1 MKLEVAVEDISQC
14 VKDLSVEIPADAVKA
29 EYEKAY
35 DAYQRYVK
43 VPGFRPGRVPRGVV
57 KQRFGKELKDEV
69 VKQLLPHA
77 LEHAIRDQKL
87 HVVSEPALLD
97 CTVSEGEP
105 MKFKVSV
112 EVLPEFELKE
122 YKGLKATKRVRLVS
136 EEEDVEKTL
145 QSWRERATQ
154 LVPVEDRPSQM
165 GDVVAV
171 NLAGKYIE
179 PPEAEDLKAEDVLV
193 ELGAAGTHEAF
204 NENLSGVKAGDVREF
219 RVAYPEDF
227 TSSGLAG
234 KTLDFTATVTAV
246 RRKEVPD
253 LDDDFARAFSEFG
266 TLAEMRDGVREML
279 SRNQMQSAGVALR
292 NDLLGQILQGYDFE
306 VPPSIVEHQAQEN
319 AREFAY
325 MLMHN
330 GLSPEAI
337 KSWDWDEHIKNER
350 QRVVP
355 QLRGTMIASKIAQAE
370 GISVSQDEVDA
381 EIARLADSTGE
392 PFAQLKARLTKEESL
407 SSIESRLLYQKALD
421 VIVNNAEI
429 TVEEVTSEQEAERI
443 KAEAN
448 DRESG
453 SATILMP
460 ADSMIAS

>member
-14 VKDLSVEIPADAVKA
+14 VKDLSVEIPAEAVKV
-29 EYEKAY
+29 EYDKAY

-57 KQRFGKELKDEV
+57 KQRFGKEVKDEV

-87 HVVSEPALLD
+87 RVISEPALLD

-122 YKGLKATKRVRLVS
+122 YKGLKATKRVMLVS
-136 EEEDVEKTL
+136 DEDVEKTL
-145 QSWRERATQ
+145 QSWRERAAQ

-171 NLAGKYIE
+171 NLAGKYVE
-179 PPEAEDLKAEDVLV
+179 PREEEDLKAEDVPI
-193 ELGAAGTHEAF
+193 ELGAAGTHETF
-204 NENLSGVKAGDVREF
+204 NENLTGVKAGDVREF

-234 KTLDFTATVTAV
+234 KTLDFTATVAAV
-246 RRKEVPD
+246 RQKDVPD
-253 LDDDFARAFSEFG
+253 LDDDFAREFSEFG
-266 TLAEMRDGVREML
+266 TMAELRDGVRESL
-279 SRNQMQSAGVALR
+279 SRNQMQSADVALR
-292 NDLLGQILQGYDFE
+292 NDLLEQILQGYDFE
-306 VPPSIVEHQAQEN
+306 VPPSIVEQQAAEN

-325 MLMHN
+325 MLLRN
-330 GLSPEAI
+330 GLSPESI
-337 KSWDWDEHIKNER
+337 KSWDWDEHVKKER
-350 QRVVP
+350 ERVVP
-355 QLRGTMIASKIAQAE
+355 QLRATMIASKIGQAE
-370 GISVSQDEVDA
+370 DVGVSQDEVDA

-429 TVEEVTSEQEAERI
+429 TVEEVTSEQE
-443 KAEAN
+443 KAKAN
-448 DRESG
+448 MESQAAQQ
-453 SATILMP
+453 S
-460 ADSMIAS
+460 